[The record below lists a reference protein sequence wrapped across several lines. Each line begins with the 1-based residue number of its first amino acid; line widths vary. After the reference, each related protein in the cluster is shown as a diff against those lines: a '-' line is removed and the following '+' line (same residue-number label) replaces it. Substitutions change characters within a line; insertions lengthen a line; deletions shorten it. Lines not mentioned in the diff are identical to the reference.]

1 MKLRVLVLTHQS
13 IELPRRVKGSWK
25 TEHHVIS
32 AIRRLKHDTKLL
44 GNVEEVAAIRTTLF
58 EWKPHITF
66 NLMEEFRGEGIYVPY
81 VLGYLQLMRQPFTG
95 CNPTGLLLADDKVLA
110 KKLLRYHRIPAP
122 DFTFFPR
129 GRAIRRPRRLPFPLI
144 VKSSTEHGSAGIAQ
158 ASLVTSD
165 EKLTERVKFIHTQ
178 LGTDAVAEQYIEGR
192 ELYLGIIGNRR
203 LQTFPVWEMRFEN
216 LPDNTPRIATE
227 RVKWNLEYQKKHG
240 IKTGRAKDL
249 PDAVADRIA
258 KLCKRVYRILGLSG
272 YARMDFR
279 LTDDG
284 RIFLLEPNP
293 NPDLARD
300 EDFAESAK
308 AVGMGYDKLIDRVLK
323 LGLRAGALAGSG
335 EWGVGS
341 GT

>member
-13 IELPRRVKGSWK
+13 IELTGGVKSSWK
-25 TEHHVIS
+25 TERQVIS
-32 AIRRLKHDTKLL
+32 ALKRLKHETRLL
-44 GNVEEVAAIRTTLF
+44 GNVEEVAAIRKTLF

-95 CNPTGLLLADDKVLA
+95 CNPTGLQLADDKVLA

-144 VKSSTEHGSAGIAQ
+144 VKSSTEHGSVGIAQ

-165 EKLTERVKFIHTQ
+165 EKLTERVEFIHTQ

-192 ELYLGIIGNRR
+192 ELYLGVIGNRR

-216 LPDNTPRIATE
+216 LPDS
-227 RVKWNLEYQKKHG
+227 
-240 IKTGRAKDL
+240 
-249 PDAVADRIA
+249 A

-279 LTDDG
+279 LTNDG

-308 AVGMGYDKLIDRVLK
+308 SVGIGYDKLIGRVLK
-323 LGLRAGALAGSG
+323 LGLKAAAVSGSG

-341 GT
+341 GILDG

>member
-13 IELPRRVKGSWK
+13 VEQPERVKGLWK

-32 AIRRLKHDTKLL
+32 ALKRLKHETRLL

-58 EWKPHITF
+58 DWKPHITF

-95 CNPTGLLLADDKVLA
+95 CNPTGLQLADDKVLA

-144 VKSSTEHGSAGIAQ
+144 VKSSTEHGSVGIAH

-165 EKLTERVKFIHTQ
+165 EKLTERVEFIHTQ
-178 LGTDAVAEQYIEGR
+178 HGTDAVAEQYIEGR

-227 RVKWNLEYQKKHG
+227 RVKWNL
-240 IKTGRAKDL
+240 
-249 PDAVADRIA
+249 
-258 KLCKRVYRILGLSG
+258 
-272 YARMDFR
+272 
-279 LTDDG
+279 
-284 RIFLLEPNP
+284 
-293 NPDLARD
+293 
-300 EDFAESAK
+300 
-308 AVGMGYDKLIDRVLK
+308 
-323 LGLRAGALAGSG
+323 
-335 EWGVGS
+335 
-341 GT
+341 